1 MRILSLTRLVDNT
14 RNSDKFRF
22 ETPPH
27 SIATSGHGVCV
38 KLFPTVHGTP
48 AKRQQRQERETKMTI
63 FTGHPHAQ
71 GVTYFEHWAFA
82 IGIAW
87 RLLRSVLAFSLH
99 ALLPFITID
108 RQLDLEATSAF
119 LLERNDFIETAAAKG
134 HASHYPVRAP
144 DAPDHH
150 DTPAFV

>member
-1 MRILSLTRLVDNT
+1 
-14 RNSDKFRF
+14 
-22 ETPPH
+22 
-27 SIATSGHGVCV
+27 
-38 KLFPTVHGTP
+38 
-48 AKRQQRQERETKMTI
+48 MTI
-63 FTGHPHAQ
+63 FTEHPHAQ

-87 RLLRSVLAFSLH
+87 RLLRSVLAFSFH
-99 ALLPFITID
+99 ALLPFISID

-134 HASHYPVRAP
+134 HASLFPVREL
-144 DAPDHH
+144 DAPGHH